1 VRVSKEALRDA
12 VQLLRD
18 ARNNIE
24 DAIDN
29 IVDAMTSGQEVYRK
43 YAAKLIE
50 AAVTELSE
58 ALKLVKGV
66 MERE

>member
-1 VRVSKEALRDA
+1 VCKEVLRYA

-24 DAIDN
+24 DSIDD
-29 IVDAMTSGQEVYRK
+29 IVDAMTSGQEVYREH
-43 YAAKLIE
+43 AVKLIE
-50 AAVTELSE
+50 AAISELSE

-66 MERE
+66 ITCE

>member
-1 VRVSKEALRDA
+1 MCKEVLRCA

-24 DAIDN
+24 DSIDD
-29 IVDAMTSGQEVYRK
+29 IVDAMTSGQEVYREH
-43 YAAKLIE
+43 AVKLIE
-50 AAVTELSE
+50 AAISELSE

-66 MERE
+66 ITCE

>member
-1 VRVSKEALRDA
+1 VCKEVLRYA

-24 DAIDN
+24 DAIDD
-29 IVDAMTSGQEVYRK
+29 IADAMTSGQEVYREH
-43 YAAKLIE
+43 AVKLIE
-50 AAVTELSE
+50 AAISELSE

-66 MERE
+66 ITCE